1 MLSVERLPGALG
13 CPVRV
18 GRDGDD
24 AEHEDDAQGIH
35 SGAVVKKNTIVNFL
49 KKNSEHFLKGKH
61 RDQVFSKVFVSSA
74 LQQLQR
80 FTPL

>member
-24 AEHEDDAQGIH
+24 AEHEDDAQGPDH
-35 SGAVVKKNTIVNFL
+35 SGAVVKKYNCQLFE
-49 KKNSEHFLKGKH
+49 KNSEHFLKGKH